1 MMNLPV
7 VSNYQPV
14 VSDQKIQPQ
23 LMEIR
28 DIVHAAK
35 LLRLLKGK
43 ESLIASQLS
52 FVRAYLKENS

>member
-1 MMNLPV
+1 MMNLPL
-7 VSNYQPV
+7 VSNYRPV

-35 LLRLLKGK
+35 LLRLLKAK
-43 ESLIASQLS
+43 ESLIVSQLS